1 MHEADEMARL
11 IAQLQPQGGAQTS
24 PLPGVS
30 LFRIEQAVAR
40 APVFYEPG
48 IVLIAQG
55 SKTGY
60 FGDCS
65 YRYDPDH
72 YLVMSVPLPFECE
85 TRASPNQPLLGVRI
99 DVGIAPLKT
108 LILQMEES
116 RDTMLDTETHPGAP
130 MASVELDRDMRD
142 AAIRLL
148 RSLRDP
154 VQRQIL
160 GPQYVREIL
169 FRALQ
174 GSQGSALRALAGRHG
189 SYGRIARAL
198 RRIHTEYASLLD
210 IDTLARE
217 ANMSLSA
224 FHHNFKEMTLTSPLQ
239 YLKSVRLHKAW
250 LLLIQDGLSVGAAA
264 SHVGY
269 ESPSQFSREFK
280 RYFGRSP
287 AIEMAAA
294 RGGKPDQGSSTAAPT
309 SAPRRRSD
317 RAALA

>member
-1 MHEADEMARL
+1 MHDPTEMARL
-11 IAQLQPQGGAQTS
+11 IAALHTQDGARPTA
-24 PLPGVS
+24 LPGVS
-30 LFRIEQAVAR
+30 LFRVEHEVPR

-48 IVLIAQG
+48 IIVLAQG

-60 FGDCS
+60 FGDSS
-65 YRYDPDH
+65 YIYDPDR

-85 TRASPNQPLLGVRI
+85 TRASPDAPLLGVRI
-99 DVGIAPLKT
+99 DVEIGQLKT

-130 MASVELDRDMRD
+130 MASVELDAGMRD
-142 AAIRLL
+142 AVLRLL
-148 RSLRDP
+148 RMLHDP
-154 VQRQIL
+154 MQRQIL
-160 GPQYVREIL
+160 GPQYAREIL

-189 SYGRIARAL
+189 SYGRIARTL

-217 ANMSLSA
+217 ANMSISA

-250 LLLIQDGLSVGAAA
+250 LLLVQDGFSVSAAA
-264 SHVGY
+264 NLVGY
-269 ESPSQFSREFK
+269 ESASQFSREFK

-287 AIEMAAA
+287 ALELAATRDMTHA
-294 RGGKPDQGSSTAAPT
+294 QGSNTAAPIR
-309 SAPRRRSD
+309 APDLRSD
-317 RAALA
+317 RAELA